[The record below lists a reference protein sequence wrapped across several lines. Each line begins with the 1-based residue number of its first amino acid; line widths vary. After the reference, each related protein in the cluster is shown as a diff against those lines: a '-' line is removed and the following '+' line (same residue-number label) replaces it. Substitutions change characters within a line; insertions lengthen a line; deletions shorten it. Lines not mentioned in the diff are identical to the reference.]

1 MIKDLV
7 VNNKRN
13 IVLSLQVVAVVYL
26 LGNMVYNNLH
36 SFDLLSTLTGLLG
49 LFGNILLAHKK
60 SSTFA
65 LNMSNNVLGGILS
78 FQNRFFAEVG
88 MNIIYFASQA
98 LRGIPYFRNH
108 KDETGEVV
116 TKGKFEPVKII
127 AYITFGTLAMG
138 LVSKFF
144 DGNMVVLDSV
154 QNGIAIG
161 AQLRQMNGNADG
173 WLLWIVSNV
182 INIIVWASVGNW
194 ILVASFAAYIIVA
207 LSGYIN
213 WKY

>member
-1 MIKDLV
+1 MT
-7 VNNKRN
+7 NKKK
-13 IVLSLQVVAVVYL
+13 IIIGLQVVATVYL
-26 LGNMVYNNLH
+26 LGNMLYSNLQA
-36 SFDLLSTLTGLLG
+36 FDLMSTAMGLLG

-65 LNMSNNVLGGILS
+65 LNMSNNILGGVLS

-88 MNIIYFASQA
+88 MNIIYFVTQA
-98 LRGIPYFRNH
+98 LQGIPYFKKH

-116 TKGKFEPVKII
+116 TKSEFEPIKIVTYI
-127 AYITFGTLAMG
+127 AFGTLAMG

-173 WLLWIVSNV
+173 WLLWVLSNI

-194 ILVASFAAYIIVA
+194 ILVASFAAYAIVA
-207 LSGYIN
+207 VSGYLN
-213 WKY
+213 WSE

>member
-1 MIKDLV
+1 MT
-7 VNNKRN
+7 NKKK
-13 IVLSLQVVAVVYL
+13 IIIGLQVVATVYL
-26 LGNMVYNNLH
+26 LGNMLYSNLQA
-36 SFDLLSTLTGLLG
+36 FDLMSTAMGLLG

-65 LNMSNNVLGGILS
+65 LNMSNNILGGVLS

-88 MNIIYFASQA
+88 MNIIYFVTQA
-98 LRGIPYFRNH
+98 LQGIPYFRNH

-116 TKGKFEPVKII
+116 TKSEFEPIKII
-127 AYITFGTLAMG
+127 TYIAFGTLAMG

-154 QNGIAIG
+154 QNGIAIT

-173 WLLWIVSNV
+173 WLLWVLSNI

-194 ILVASFAAYIIVA
+194 ILVASFAAYAIVA
-207 LSGYIN
+207 ISGYMN
-213 WKY
+213 WSE

>member
-1 MIKDLV
+1 MT
-7 VNNKRN
+7 NKKK
-13 IVLSLQVVAVVYL
+13 IIIGLQVVATVYL
-26 LGNMVYNNLH
+26 LGNMLYNNLQ
-36 SFDLLSTLTGLLG
+36 SFDLMSTAMGLLG

-65 LNMSNNVLGGILS
+65 LNMSNNILGGVLS

-88 MNIIYFASQA
+88 MNVIYFVTQA
-98 LRGIPYFRNH
+98 VQGIPYFKKH

-116 TKGKFEPVKII
+116 TKSEFEPIKII
-127 AYITFGTLAMG
+127 TYIAFGTLAMG

-173 WLLWIVSNV
+173 WLLWVLSNI

-194 ILVASFAAYIIVA
+194 ILVASFAAYAIVA
-207 LSGYIN
+207 ISGYLN
-213 WKY
+213 WSE

>member
-1 MIKDLV
+1 MT
-7 VNNKRN
+7 NKKKL
-13 IVLSLQVVAVVYL
+13 IIGLQVVATVYL
-26 LGNMVYNNLH
+26 LGNMLYNNLQA
-36 SFDLLSTLTGLLG
+36 FDLMSTAMGLLG

-65 LNMSNNVLGGILS
+65 LNMSNNILGGVLS

-88 MNIIYFASQA
+88 MNVIYFVTQA
-98 LRGIPYFRNH
+98 LQGIPYFKKH

-116 TKGKFEPVKII
+116 TKSEFEPIKII
-127 AYITFGTLAMG
+127 TYIAFGTLAMG

-144 DGNMVVLDSV
+144 DGNMVVLDSI

-173 WLLWIVSNV
+173 WLLWVLSNI

-194 ILVASFAAYIIVA
+194 ILVASFAAYAIVA
-207 LSGYIN
+207 VSGYLN
-213 WKY
+213 WSE

>member
-1 MIKDLV
+1 MT
-7 VNNKRN
+7 NKKKIIIGLQ
-13 IVLSLQVVAVVYL
+13 IVATVYL
-26 LGNMVYNNLH
+26 LGNMIYSNLQ
-36 SFDLLSTLTGLLG
+36 SFDLMSTAMGLLG

-65 LNMSNNVLGGILS
+65 LNMSNNILGGVLS

-88 MNIIYFASQA
+88 MNIIYFVTQA
-98 LRGIPYFRNH
+98 VQGIPYFKKH

-116 TKGKFEPVKII
+116 TKSEFEPIKII
-127 AYITFGTLAMG
+127 TYIAFGTLAMG

-173 WLLWIVSNV
+173 WLLWVLSNI

-194 ILVASFAAYIIVA
+194 ILVASFAAYAIVA
-207 LSGYIN
+207 ISGYLN
-213 WKY
+213 WSE

>member
-1 MIKDLV
+1 MT
-7 VNNKRN
+7 NKKKIA
-13 IVLSLQVVAVVYL
+13 IVLQVVATVYL
-26 LGNMVYNNLH
+26 LGNMLYSNLQA
-36 SFDLLSTLTGLLG
+36 FDLMSTAMGLLG

-65 LNMSNNVLGGILS
+65 LNMSNNVLGGVLS

-88 MNIIYFASQA
+88 MNIIYFVTQA
-98 LRGIPYFRNH
+98 LQGIPYFKKH

-116 TKGKFEPVKII
+116 TKSEFEPIKII
-127 AYITFGTLAMG
+127 TYIAFGTLAMG
-138 LVSKFF
+138 LVSKLF

-173 WLLWIVSNV
+173 WLLWVLSNI

-194 ILVASFAAYIIVA
+194 ILVASFAAYAIVA
-207 LSGYIN
+207 ISGYLN
-213 WKY
+213 WSE

>member
-1 MIKDLV
+1 MT
-7 VNNKRN
+7 NKKK
-13 IVLSLQVVAVVYL
+13 IIIGLQVVATVYL
-26 LGNMVYNNLH
+26 LGNMLYSNLQ
-36 SFDLLSTLTGLLG
+36 SFDLMSTAMGLLG

-65 LNMSNNVLGGILS
+65 LNMSNNILGGVLS

-88 MNIIYFASQA
+88 MNIIYFVTQA
-98 LRGIPYFRNH
+98 VQGIPYFKKH

-116 TKGKFEPVKII
+116 TKSEFEPIKII
-127 AYITFGTLAMG
+127 TYIAFGTVAMG

-144 DGNMVVLDSV
+144 DGNMVVLDSI

-173 WLLWIVSNV
+173 WLLWVLSNI

-194 ILVASFAAYIIVA
+194 ILVASFAAYAIVA
-207 LSGYIN
+207 ISGYLN
-213 WKY
+213 WSE

>member
-1 MIKDLV
+1 MT
-7 VNNKRN
+7 NKKK
-13 IVLSLQVVAVVYL
+13 IIIGLQVVATVYL
-26 LGNMVYNNLH
+26 LGNMLYSNLQA
-36 SFDLLSTLTGLLG
+36 FDLMSTAMGLLG

-65 LNMSNNVLGGILS
+65 LNMSNNILGGVLS

-88 MNIIYFASQA
+88 MNFIYFVTQA
-98 LRGIPYFRNH
+98 LQGIPYFRNH
-108 KDETGEVV
+108 KDETGEVE
-116 TKGKFEPVKII
+116 TKKEIEPLKII
-127 AYITFGTLAMG
+127 TYIIFGTLIMG
-138 LVSKFF
+138 AISKYF

-173 WLLWIVSNV
+173 WLLWVLSNI

-194 ILVASFAAYIIVA
+194 ILVASFAAYAVVA
-207 LSGYIN
+207 ISGYLN
-213 WKY
+213 WSE

>member
-1 MIKDLV
+1 MT
-7 VNNKRN
+7 NKKK
-13 IVLSLQVVAVVYL
+13 IIIGLQVVATVYL
-26 LGNMVYNNLH
+26 LGNMLYSNLQA
-36 SFDLLSTLTGLLG
+36 FDLMSTAMGLLG

-65 LNMSNNVLGGILS
+65 LNMTNNILGGVLS

-88 MNIIYFASQA
+88 MNIIYFVTQA
-98 LRGIPYFRNH
+98 VQGIPYFKKH

-116 TKGKFEPVKII
+116 TKSELEPVKII
-127 AYITFGTLAMG
+127 TYIAFGTLAMG

-144 DGNMVVLDSV
+144 DGNMVVLDSI

-173 WLLWIVSNV
+173 WLLWVLSNI

-194 ILVASFAAYIIVA
+194 ILVASFAAYAIVA
-207 LSGYIN
+207 VSGYLN
-213 WKY
+213 WSE

>member
-1 MIKDLV
+1 MT
-7 VNNKRN
+7 NKKK
-13 IVLSLQVVAVVYL
+13 IIIGLQVVATVYL
-26 LGNMVYNNLH
+26 LGNMLYSNLQA
-36 SFDLLSTLTGLLG
+36 FDLMSTAMGLLG

-65 LNMSNNVLGGILS
+65 LNMSNNILGGILS

-88 MNIIYFASQA
+88 MNIIYFVTQA
-98 LRGIPYFRNH
+98 VQGIPYFKKH

-116 TKGKFEPVKII
+116 TKSEVEPIKII
-127 AYITFGTLAMG
+127 TYIAFGTLAMG

-144 DGNMVVLDSV
+144 DGNMVVLDSI

-173 WLLWIVSNV
+173 WLLWVLSNI

-194 ILVASFAAYIIVA
+194 ILVASFAAYAIVA
-207 LSGYIN
+207 VSGYMN
-213 WKY
+213 WSE

>member
-1 MIKDLV
+1 MT
-7 VNNKRN
+7 NKKK
-13 IVLSLQVVAVVYL
+13 IIIGLQVVATVYL
-26 LGNMVYNNLH
+26 LGNMLYSNLQA
-36 SFDLLSTLTGLLG
+36 FDLMSTAMGLLG

-65 LNMSNNVLGGILS
+65 LNMSNNILGGVLS

-88 MNIIYFASQA
+88 MNVIYFATQA
-98 LRGIPYFRNH
+98 VQGIPYFKKH

-116 TKGKFEPVKII
+116 TKSEFEPIKII
-127 AYITFGTLAMG
+127 IYIAFGTLAMG

-173 WLLWIVSNV
+173 WLLWVVSNV
-182 INIIVWASVGNW
+182 INMIVWASVGNW
-194 ILVASFAAYIIVA
+194 ILVASFAAYAIVA
-207 LSGYIN
+207 VSGYLN
-213 WKY
+213 WSE

>member
-1 MIKDLV
+1 MT
-7 VNNKRN
+7 NKKK
-13 IVLSLQVVAVVYL
+13 IIIGLQVVATVYL
-26 LGNMVYNNLH
+26 LGNMLYNNLQ
-36 SFDLLSTLTGLLG
+36 SFDLMSTAMGLLG

-65 LNMSNNVLGGILS
+65 LNMSNNILGGVLS

-88 MNIIYFASQA
+88 MNVIYFVTQA
-98 LRGIPYFRNH
+98 VQGIPYFKKH

-116 TKGKFEPVKII
+116 TKSEFEPIKII
-127 AYITFGTLAMG
+127 TYIAFGTLAMG

-144 DGNMVVLDSV
+144 DGNMVVLDSI

-173 WLLWIVSNV
+173 WLLWVLSNI

-194 ILVASFAAYIIVA
+194 ILVASFAAYAIVA
-207 LSGYIN
+207 VSGYLN
-213 WKY
+213 WSE

>member
-1 MIKDLV
+1 MT
-7 VNNKRN
+7 NKKKL
-13 IVLSLQVVAVVYL
+13 IIGLQVVATVYL
-26 LGNMVYNNLH
+26 LGNMLYSNLQA
-36 SFDLLSTLTGLLG
+36 FDLMSTAMGLLG

-60 SSTFA
+60 SSTFV
-65 LNMSNNVLGGILS
+65 LNMSNNILGGVLS

-88 MNIIYFASQA
+88 MNVIYFVTQA
-98 LRGIPYFRNH
+98 VQGIPYFKKH

-116 TKGKFEPVKII
+116 TKSEVEPIKII
-127 AYITFGTLAMG
+127 TYIAFGTLVMG

-144 DGNMVVLDSV
+144 DGNMVVLDSI

-173 WLLWIVSNV
+173 WLLWVLSNI

-194 ILVASFAAYIIVA
+194 ILVASFAAYAIVA
-207 LSGYIN
+207 VSGYLN
-213 WKY
+213 WSE

>member
-1 MIKDLV
+1 MT
-7 VNNKRN
+7 NKKK
-13 IVLSLQVVAVVYL
+13 IIIGLQVVATVYL
-26 LGNMVYNNLH
+26 LGNMLYSNLQA
-36 SFDLLSTLTGLLG
+36 FDLMSTAMGLLG

-65 LNMSNNVLGGILS
+65 LNMSNNILGGVLS

-88 MNIIYFASQA
+88 MNFIYFVTQA
-98 LRGIPYFRNH
+98 LQGIPYFRNH
-108 KDETGEVV
+108 KDETGEVE
-116 TKGKFEPVKII
+116 TKSEIEPIKII
-127 AYITFGTLAMG
+127 TYIAFGTLAMG

-144 DGNMVVLDSV
+144 DGNMVVIDSI

-173 WLLWIVSNV
+173 WLLWVLSNI

-194 ILVASFAAYIIVA
+194 ILVASFAAYAIVA
-207 LSGYIN
+207 LSGYLN
-213 WKY
+213 WSE

>member
-1 MIKDLV
+1 MT
-7 VNNKRN
+7 NKKK
-13 IVLSLQVVAVVYL
+13 IIIGLQVVAIVYL
-26 LGNMVYNNLH
+26 LGNMVYSNLQA
-36 SFDLLSTLTGLLG
+36 FDLMSTAMGLLG

-88 MNIIYFASQA
+88 MNIIYFITQA
-98 LRGIPYFRNH
+98 VQGIPYFKKH

-116 TKGKFEPVKII
+116 TKSEFEPVKII
-127 AYITFGTLAMG
+127 TYIAFGTLAMG
-138 LVSKFF
+138 LISKYF
-144 DGNMVVLDSV
+144 DGNMVVLDSI

-173 WLLWIVSNV
+173 WLLWVVSNV
-182 INIIVWASVGNW
+182 INMIVWASVGNW
-194 ILVASFAAYIIVA
+194 ILVASFAAYAIVA
-207 LSGYIN
+207 VSGYLN
-213 WKY
+213 WSD

>member
-1 MIKDLV
+1 MT
-7 VNNKRN
+7 NKKK
-13 IVLSLQVVAVVYL
+13 IIIGLQAVATVYL
-26 LGNMVYNNLH
+26 LGNMIYSNLQA
-36 SFDLLSTLTGLLG
+36 FDLMSTAMGLLG

-88 MNIIYFASQA
+88 MNVIYFVTQA
-98 LRGIPYFRNH
+98 LQGIPYFRNH
-108 KDETGEVV
+108 KDETGEVE
-116 TKGKFEPVKII
+116 TKSEIEPIKII
-127 AYITFGTLAMG
+127 TYIAFGTLAMG
-138 LVSKFF
+138 LISKYF
-144 DGNMVVLDSV
+144 DGNMVVLDSI

-173 WLLWIVSNV
+173 WLLWVLSNI

-194 ILVASFAAYIIVA
+194 ILVASFAAYAIVA
-207 LSGYIN
+207 VSGYLN
-213 WKY
+213 WSE

>member
-1 MIKDLV
+1 MT
-7 VNNKRN
+7 NKKK
-13 IVLSLQVVAVVYL
+13 IIIGLQVVATVYL
-26 LGNMVYNNLH
+26 LGNMLYSNLQA
-36 SFDLLSTLTGLLG
+36 FDLMSTAMGLLG

-65 LNMSNNVLGGILS
+65 LNMSNNILGGVLS

-88 MNIIYFASQA
+88 MNVIYFVTQA
-98 LRGIPYFRNH
+98 VQGIPYFKKH
-108 KDETGEVV
+108 KDETGEVE
-116 TKGKFEPVKII
+116 TKSEIEPIKII
-127 AYITFGTLAMG
+127 TYIAFGTLAMG

-144 DGNMVVLDSV
+144 DGNMVVLDSI

-173 WLLWIVSNV
+173 WLLWVLSNI

-194 ILVASFAAYIIVA
+194 ILVASFAAYAIVA
-207 LSGYIN
+207 ISGYLN
-213 WKY
+213 WSE

>member
-1 MIKDLV
+1 MT
-7 VNNKRN
+7 NKKKT
-13 IVLSLQVVAVVYL
+13 IITLQVVATVYL
-26 LGNMVYNNLH
+26 LGNMLYSNLQA
-36 SFDLLSTLTGLLG
+36 FDLMSTAMGLLG

-65 LNMSNNVLGGILS
+65 LNMSNNILGGVLS

-88 MNIIYFASQA
+88 MNIIYFVTQA
-98 LRGIPYFRNH
+98 VQGIPYFKKH

-116 TKGKFEPVKII
+116 TKSELEPIKII
-127 AYITFGTLAMG
+127 TYIAFGTLAMG

-144 DGNMVVLDSV
+144 DGNMVVLDSI

-173 WLLWIVSNV
+173 WLLWVLSNI

-194 ILVASFAAYIIVA
+194 ILVASFAAYAIVA
-207 LSGYIN
+207 ISGCLN
-213 WKY
+213 WSE

>member
-1 MIKDLV
+1 MT
-7 VNNKRN
+7 NKKK
-13 IVLSLQVVAVVYL
+13 IIIGLQVVATVYL
-26 LGNMVYNNLH
+26 LGNMLYSNLQA
-36 SFDLLSTLTGLLG
+36 FDLISTAMGLLG

-65 LNMSNNVLGGILS
+65 LNMSNNILGGVLS

-88 MNIIYFASQA
+88 MNFIYFVTQA
-98 LRGIPYFRNH
+98 LQGIPYFRNH
-108 KDETGEVV
+108 KDETGEVE
-116 TKGKFEPVKII
+116 TKSEIEPIKII
-127 AYITFGTLAMG
+127 TYIAFGTVAMG

-144 DGNMVVLDSV
+144 DGNMVVLDSI

-173 WLLWIVSNV
+173 WLLWVLSNI

-194 ILVASFAAYIIVA
+194 ILVASFAAYAIVA
-207 LSGYIN
+207 VSGYLN
-213 WKY
+213 WSE

>member
-1 MIKDLV
+1 MT
-7 VNNKRN
+7 NKKK
-13 IVLSLQVVAVVYL
+13 IIIGLQVIATVYL
-26 LGNMVYNNLH
+26 LGNMLYSNLQ
-36 SFDLLSTLTGLLG
+36 SFDLMSTAMGLLG

-65 LNMSNNVLGGILS
+65 LNMSNNILGGVLS

-88 MNIIYFASQA
+88 MNIIYFVTQA
-98 LRGIPYFRNH
+98 VQGIPYFKKH

-116 TKGKFEPVKII
+116 TKSELEPVKII
-127 AYITFGTLAMG
+127 TYIAFGTLAMG

-144 DGNMVVLDSV
+144 DGNMVVLDSI

-173 WLLWIVSNV
+173 WLLWVLSNI
-182 INIIVWASVGNW
+182 INIVVWASVGNW
-194 ILVASFAAYIIVA
+194 ILVASFAAYAIVA
-207 LSGYIN
+207 VSGYLN
-213 WKY
+213 WSE

>member
-1 MIKDLV
+1 MT
-7 VNNKRN
+7 NKKK
-13 IVLSLQVVAVVYL
+13 IIIGLQVVATVYL
-26 LGNMVYNNLH
+26 LGNMLYSNLQA
-36 SFDLLSTLTGLLG
+36 FDLMSTAMGLLG

-65 LNMSNNVLGGILS
+65 LNMSNNILGGALS

-88 MNIIYFASQA
+88 MNIIYFVTQA
-98 LRGIPYFRNH
+98 VQGIPYFKKH

-116 TKGKFEPVKII
+116 TKSEFEPIKII
-127 AYITFGTLAMG
+127 TYIAFGTLAMG

-144 DGNMVVLDSV
+144 DGNMVVLDSI

-173 WLLWIVSNV
+173 WLLWVLSNI

-194 ILVASFAAYIIVA
+194 ILVASFVAYAIVA
-207 LSGYIN
+207 ISGYLN
-213 WKY
+213 WSE

>member
-1 MIKDLV
+1 MT
-7 VNNKRN
+7 NKKK
-13 IVLSLQVVAVVYL
+13 IIIGLQAVATVYL
-26 LGNMVYNNLH
+26 LGNMLYSNLQA
-36 SFDLLSTLTGLLG
+36 FDLMSTAMGLLG

-65 LNMSNNVLGGILS
+65 LNMSNNILGGVLS

-88 MNIIYFASQA
+88 MNVIYFITQA
-98 LRGIPYFRNH
+98 VQGIPYFKKH

-116 TKGKFEPVKII
+116 TKSEIEPIKII
-127 AYITFGTLAMG
+127 TYIAFGTLAMG
-138 LVSKFF
+138 LISKYF
-144 DGNMVVLDSV
+144 DGNMVVLDSI

-173 WLLWIVSNV
+173 WLLWVLSNI

-194 ILVASFAAYIIVA
+194 ILVASFAAYAIVA
-207 LSGYIN
+207 ISGYLN
-213 WKY
+213 WSE

>member
-1 MIKDLV
+1 MT
-7 VNNKRN
+7 NKKK
-13 IVLSLQVVAVVYL
+13 IIIGLQAVATVYL
-26 LGNMVYNNLH
+26 LGNMIYSNLQA
-36 SFDLLSTLTGLLG
+36 FDLMSTAMGMLG

-65 LNMSNNVLGGILS
+65 LNMSNNILGGVLS

-88 MNIIYFASQA
+88 MNIIYFVTQA
-98 LRGIPYFRNH
+98 VQGIPYFKKH

-116 TKGKFEPVKII
+116 TKSEFEPIKII
-127 AYITFGTLAMG
+127 TYIAFGTLAMG

-144 DGNMVVLDSV
+144 DGNMVVLDSI

-173 WLLWIVSNV
+173 WLLWVLSNI

-194 ILVASFAAYIIVA
+194 ILVASFAAYAIVA
-207 LSGYIN
+207 VSGYLN
-213 WKY
+213 WSE